1 MNRRLIAAS
10 GGCIGGDRPTD
21 HLPDRGT
28 AVVEAYVVTDRTVFA
43 RLGLAVGEA
52 AVAVPLDVLTMTA
65 GEVA

>member
-10 GGCIGGDRPTD
+10 GGCIGGDCPTD

-43 RLGLAVGEA
+43 QTWPGGGRGGRRG
-52 AVAVPLDVLTMTA
+52 PP
-65 GEVA
+65 